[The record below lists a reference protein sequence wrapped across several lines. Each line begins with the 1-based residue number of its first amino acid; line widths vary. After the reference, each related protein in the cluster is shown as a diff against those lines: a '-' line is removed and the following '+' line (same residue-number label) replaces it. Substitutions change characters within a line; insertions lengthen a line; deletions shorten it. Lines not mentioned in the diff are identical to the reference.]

1 MRFVASLALSL
12 ACTAAA
18 LGQPVPASST
28 IIVPRLEA
36 DADRLVAGSPF
47 RLAVVA
53 DIKAGWHV
61 NSHTPK
67 EDFLI
72 PTEVRIKP
80 AAGVVFSAVKYPK
93 HKESKFSFSDQ
104 PLAVYEG
111 RTVFLVPGTADAK
124 AAPGPRTLT
133 AVISYQ
139 PCNDT
144 QCLPPAEL
152 TATLTI
158 DVAKPGTE
166 AKPKNADLFAAP
178 GAAGGGP
185 GAAPSGGSGAAG
197 DTAATGDA
205 PLGAA
210 ALREKWNVQGVP
222 TLLFLGPDG
231 KENGTRVVGFEPPE
245 TFAPRFGGGGPAP
258 AEAGGGLAGK
268 SLPLLIG
275 LVFVS
280 GLALNLTPCVYPLI
294 PITLGFFSRQTGGKK
309 GGTFGLALVYVL
321 GMSVTYSALGV
332 FAALSGSL
340 FGAWLQK
347 PAVLLS
353 IAAIVIALALSMFG
367 LFEIQ
372 APHFITDRTGSKSG
386 VAGALTMGL
395 FVGFVAAPCIG
406 PFVLS
411 LLTYVAAKGSAPLG
425 FGLFFTLAMGL
436 GLPYLVLGTVSG
448 SLKALPR
455 SGEWMTAVRR
465 VFGFALV
472 ALAVYFL
479 RPLLPSRVYEIGI
492 ALPLLAGG
500 VWFLL
505 FEKSGAGVRGF
516 AVAKGAIA
524 VLLLAAG
531 GVLATPTKAGAEL
544 AFQPYSDAAVAAAQA
559 AGKPVMIDFYADWC
573 LPCKELDHKTF
584 RDARVIA
591 AAKGWVLLKADLTR

>member
-1 MRFVASLALSL
+1 MSVRSILAALAL
-12 ACTAAA
+12 AAA
-18 LGQPVPASST
+18 APGLAQPVPASNT
-28 IIVPRLEA
+28 IVAPRLAA
-36 DADRLVAGSPF
+36 DADRLAQGKPF
-47 RLAVVA
+47 RLALVA
-53 DIKAGWHV
+53 DIKAGWHI

-72 PTEVRIKP
+72 PTEVMFKP
-80 AAGVVFSAVKYPK
+80 ERGLTFSPVQYPK
-93 HKESKFSFSDQ
+93 HRETKFSFSDQ

-111 RTVFLVPGTADAK
+111 KAVFLVSGTVDAK
-124 AAPGPRTLT
+124 AATGPRTLM
-133 AVISYQ
+133 ARISYQ
-139 PCNDT
+139 PCNEN

-152 TATLTI
+152 TASLTI
-158 DVAKPGTE
+158 DVAMAGTE
-166 AKPKNADLFAAP
+166 AKPKNADLFGAP
-178 GAAGGGP
+178 VSATGGGS
-185 GAAPSGGSGAAG
+185 GGAPSGDGGPAADAG
-197 DTAATGDA
+197 TAGGA
-205 PLGAA
+205 PLSTS
-210 ALREKWNVQGVP
+210 ALREKWSVQGVP

-231 KENGTRVVGFEPPE
+231 EETGARVVGFEPPD
-245 TFAPRFGGGGPAP
+245 TFAPRFSGSGSAT
-258 AEAGGGLAGK
+258 AKGGLAGK
-268 SLPLLIG
+268 SLPLLLG
-275 LVFVS
+275 LVFLS

-294 PITLGFFSRQTGGKK
+294 PITLGFFSRQTGGRR
-309 GGTFGLALVYVL
+309 GGMFGLALLYVL

-347 PAVLLS
+347 PAVLLA
-353 IAAIVIALALSMFG
+353 IAAIVLALALSMFG

-386 VAGALTMGL
+386 AAGALTMGL

-411 LLTYVAAKGSAPLG
+411 LLTYVAARGSAPLG

-479 RPLLPSRVYEIGI
+479 RPLLPARVYEIGL

-500 VWFLL
+500 VWFLF
-505 FEKSGAGVRGF
+505 FEKSGAGLRGF
-516 AVAKGAIA
+516 AAVKGAVA
-524 VLLLAAG
+524 VALLGAG
-531 GVLATPTKAGAEL
+531 VVFAMPQKDAAEL
-544 AFQPYSDAAVAAAQA
+544 AFQPYSDAAVAAAKA

-591 AAKGWVLLKADLTR
+591 AAKGWVLLKADMTR

>member
-1 MRFVASLALSL
+1 MSVRSILAALAL
-12 ACTAAA
+12 AAA
-18 LGQPVPASST
+18 TPGIAQPVPASNT
-28 IIVPRLEA
+28 IVAPRLAA
-36 DADRLVAGSPF
+36 DADRLAQGKPF
-47 RLAVVA
+47 RLALVA
-53 DIKAGWHV
+53 EIKAGWHV

-72 PTEVRIKP
+72 PTVVKLEP
-80 AAGVVFSAVKYPK
+80 APGLVFSPVQYPR
-93 HKESKFSFSDQ
+93 HKETKFSFSEQ

-111 RTVFLVPGTADAK
+111 KAVFLVPGTVDPK
-124 AAPGPRTLT
+124 AATGPRTLK

-139 PCNDT
+139 PCNDN

-152 TATLTI
+152 TASLAI
-158 DVAKPGTE
+158 DVAKAGSE
-166 AKPKNADLFAAP
+166 AKPKNADLFGAP
-178 GAAGGGP
+178 VSATGGIPGGASPVDPSLVADTGTAGG
-185 GAAPSGGSGAAG
+185 
-197 DTAATGDA
+197 T

-210 ALREKWNVQGVP
+210 ALREKWRVQGVP
-222 TLLFLGPDG
+222 TLLFLGPNG
-231 KENGTRVVGFEPPE
+231 EETGTRVVGFEPPE
-245 TFAPRFGGGGPAP
+245 TFAPRFSGGGPAA
-258 AEAGGGLAGK
+258 AESGLKGK
-268 SLPLLIG
+268 SLPLLLG
-275 LVFVS
+275 LVFLS

-294 PITLGFFSRQTGGKK
+294 PITLGFFSRQAGGSK
-309 GGTFGLALVYVL
+309 GGTFGLALLYVL

-353 IAAIVIALALSMFG
+353 IGAIVVALALSMFG

-386 VAGALTMGL
+386 AAGALTMGL

-411 LLTYVAAKGSAPLG
+411 LLTYVAARGSAPLG

-479 RPLLPSRVYEIGI
+479 RPLLPARVYELGL

-500 VWFLL
+500 VWFLF
-505 FEKSGAGVRGF
+505 FEKSGAGLRGF
-516 AVAKGAIA
+516 TALKGAIA
-524 VLLLAAG
+524 VALLAAG
-531 GVLATPTKAGAEL
+531 VVFAMPQKTVAEL
-544 AFQPYSDAAVAAAQA
+544 VFQPYSEAAVAAAKA

-573 LPCKELDHKTF
+573 LPCKELDHRTF

>member
-1 MRFVASLALSL
+1 MSIRSALAALALAAPAL
-12 ACTAAA
+12 A
-18 LGQPVPASST
+18 QPVPASNT
-28 IIVPRLEA
+28 IVAPRLA
-36 DADRLVAGSPF
+36 VDADQLVPGRPF
-47 RLAVVA
+47 RLAVIA
-53 DIKAGWHV
+53 DIKTGWHV

-72 PTEVRIKP
+72 PTEVRLKP
-80 AAGVVFSAVKYPK
+80 APGLAFSAVTYPK
-93 HKESKFSFSDQ
+93 HKETKFSFSDQ

-111 RTVFLVPGTADAK
+111 RAVFVVPGKADAR
-124 AAPGPRTLT
+124 AAAGPRTLT

-139 PCNDT
+139 PCNDN
-144 QCLPPAEL
+144 QCLPPTEV
-152 TATLTI
+152 TASLTI

-166 AKPKNADLFAAP
+166 AKPKNAELFGAS
-178 GAAGGGP
+178 AAGGG
-185 GAAPSGGSGAAG
+185 SGGSPSGEGGPAEG
-197 DTAATGDA
+197 P

-210 ALREKWNVQGVP
+210 ALREKWKVQGVP

-231 KENGTRVVGFEPPE
+231 KETGSRVVGFEPPE
-245 TFAPRFGGGGPAP
+245 TFAPRFSGSGPA
-258 AEAGGGLAGK
+258 AEETLAGK
-268 SLPLLIG
+268 SLPILLG

-294 PITLGFFSRQTGGKK
+294 PITLGFFSRQTGGNK
-309 GGTFGLALVYVL
+309 GGTFGLALAYVL

-347 PAVLLS
+347 PAVLVG
-353 IAAIVIALALSMFG
+353 IAAIVLALALSMFG

-372 APHFITDRTGSKSG
+372 APHFITDRTGSKAG
-386 VAGALTMGL
+386 VAGALTMGF

-411 LLTYVAAKGSAPLG
+411 LLTYVAAKGSAALG

-448 SLKALPR
+448 GLKALPR

-479 RPLLPSRVYEIGI
+479 RPLLPARVYEIGL

-500 VWFLL
+500 VWFLF
-505 FEKSGAGVRGF
+505 FEKSGAGLRGF
-516 AVAKGAIA
+516 AAVKAAVAVA
-524 VLLLAAG
+524 LLAAG
-531 GVLATPTKAGAEL
+531 AAFAMPRKASAEL
-544 AFQPYSDAAVAAAQA
+544 VFQPYSDAAVAEARS

>member
-1 MRFVASLALSL
+1 MPLRSGLAVLAL
-12 ACTAAA
+12 AAA
-18 LGQPVPASST
+18 PGLAPPVPASNT
-28 IIVPRLEA
+28 IVAPRLAA
-36 DADRLVAGSPF
+36 DADRLVAGKPF

-53 DIKAGWHV
+53 DVKAGWHV

-72 PTEVRIKP
+72 PTEVKLKTAP
-80 AAGVVFSAVKYPK
+80 GLAFSPVQYPK
-93 HKESKFSFSDQ
+93 HRETKFSFSEQ

-111 RTVFLVPGTADAK
+111 RAVFVVPGAVDAK

-133 AVISYQ
+133 AVLSYQ
-139 PCNDT
+139 PCNEN
-144 QCLPPAEL
+144 QCLPPAEV

-158 DVAKPGTE
+158 DVAKAGTE
-166 AKPKNADLFAAP
+166 AKPANADLFAP
-178 GAAGGGP
+178 PKGGAGSTASVGP
-185 GAAPSGGSGAAG
+185 GPADTGLPGG
-197 DTAATGDA
+197 A

-210 ALREKWNVQGVP
+210 ALRERWNVQGVP

-231 KENGTRVVGFEPPE
+231 KETGTRVVGFEPPDV
-245 TFAPRFGGGGPAP
+245 FAPRFSGGGPVA
-258 AEAGGGLAGK
+258 AESSLAGK
-268 SLPLLIG
+268 SLPLLLG
-275 LVFVS
+275 LVFLS

-294 PITLGFFSRQTGGKK
+294 PITLGFFGRQTGGRR

-353 IAAIVIALALSMFG
+353 IAAIVVALALSMFG

-479 RPLLPSRVYEIGI
+479 RPLLPARVYEIGL

-500 VWFLL
+500 VWFLF
-505 FEKSGAGVRGF
+505 FEKSGAGLRGF
-516 AVAKGAIA
+516 AVVKGTVA
-524 VLLLAAG
+524 VALLAAG
-531 GVLATPTKAGAEL
+531 AVFAMPQKSAAGL
-544 AFQPYSDAAVAAAQA
+544 AFQPYSDAAVAAAKEA
-559 AGKPVMIDFYADWC
+559 DKPVMIDFYADWC
-573 LPCKELDHKTF
+573 LPCKELDHRTF
-584 RDARVIA
+584 RDARVIE